1 MEFSQNKVPVM
12 EESIQ
17 MIKDNAER
25 KKKMTRRL
33 KTIREMKG
41 NRCGRQIA
49 TIIHTYNLLHKN
61 KTITNNTEIN
71 NYKRSSAPNNGRTKS
86 IHPKGQEISGN

>member
-17 MIKDNAER
+17 MIKDNADR

-41 NRCGRQIA
+41 NRCGRQI
-49 TIIHTYNLLHKN
+49 TMIVHTCNLLHKN
-61 KTITNNTEIN
+61 KTITNNMEIN
-71 NYKRSSAPNNGRTKS
+71 NYKRSSSSNNGRTKS
-86 IHPKGQEISGN
+86 IHAKRQEISGN